1 MYMWNGK
8 CKHFRKK
15 IGINHV
21 ELIDTNKNNGINFVF
36 VNVML
41 MYCIMYLDTILNQ
54 QEREMG
60 WVELLLITYT
70 WSKQ

>member
-1 MYMWNGK
+1 MVLT
-8 CKHFRKK
+8 F
-15 IGINHV
+15 
-21 ELIDTNKNNGINFVF
+21 FVK
-36 VNVML
+36 VML

-60 WVELLLITYT
+60 WMELLLITYT